1 MTDNREK
8 KAVASKGLI
17 QVYTGDGKG
26 KTTAALG
33 LALRAAGQGMKVII
47 IQFIKGDHACGE
59 HVFAVQYRPFE
70 IVQLNTGDSFSQ
82 TLEVLRSTTEQS
94 FAFAEKTIVSGGYD
108 IVILDEILVAV
119 SKGLLSV
126 GQVLNL
132 LSKKPE
138 KMELVLTGRGAPEE
152 IIQQADLVTE
162 MVAVK
167 HPFTKGITARRGI
180 EY

>member
-1 MTDNREK
+1 MNVR
-8 KAVASKGLI
+8 GLI

-47 IQFIKGDHACGE
+47 IQFIKGDRVCGE
-59 HVFAVQYRPFE
+59 HVFAAQYHPFE
-70 IVQLNTGDSFSQ
+70 IVQLNPESSFGQ
-82 TLEVLRSTTEQS
+82 TFEELHSATEQS

-132 LSKKPE
+132 MSKKPE
-138 KMELVLTGRGAPEE
+138 EMELILTGRGAPKQ

-167 HPFTKGITARRGI
+167 HPFTKGVKARRGI